1 VRRVWRQRNEGSGQG
16 PCAQLIA
23 PCRPCTR
30 APGNTSKYSRLKGH
44 RAAGPARPSPDGDGQ
59 PRDRI
64 AVAVAVAVAG
74 ARRPLLCTGSGQRA
88 ACRSTRDPAR
98 RRPSLFCSV
107 PSHRLLSAHRQTQI
121 MCCSHSSAQEASA
134 PPASAPHRQ
143 RPHGLRCG
151 RRTGAE
157 RSPNR
162 QTGMGPQL
170 QLSSSAGPGA
180 VLEPCWSWVS
190 LDAEARGQL
199 QRDGDATGRRTT
211 TGVAERASR
220 RQARSGCPP
229 ALRARELAAAHG
241 ASARAVSFQSR
252 LCLCHGSFG
261 ARPRPCAAA
270 FQACWRQSRRTSRCL
285 WAPHPGYLENKSTF
299 SCPSLVVPP
308 AWVKRAAWHPAVVAR
323 ALKDTPARYLHRQ
336 RHGGMSDNRVP
347 FTPGPAQATILHSA
361 GPSRPARQQ
370 TPTDG
375 QWAGSGC
382 ATCFHPRRR
391 IVVCGPMLVWL
402 SKSNLNG
409 VAYDSFVPLLLPCLV
424 CDVYLRSSVSASSA
438 PARSSPEACSRARPT
453 SSPLPIQIPQTL
465 GQSLS
470 PG

>member
-241 ASARAVSFQSR
+241 ASARAPCLSRVVFVSVTALLGPGLVRALQPSRRVGASPDAPRGASGLLTLATWKTKALSPVRLLSCHQPGSKEPHGIPPSSRGRSKTHRRGTFTVNVMAACLIIESLSLPGRRKRQSSTLLVQAVPHASR
-252 LCLCHGSFG
+252 LRRMASGQGL
-261 ARPRPCAAA
+261 AA
-270 FQACWRQSRRTSRCL
+270 L
-285 WAPHPGYLENKSTF
+285 
-299 SCPSLVVPP
+299 
-308 AWVKRAAWHPAVVAR
+308 RA
-323 ALKDTPARYLHRQ
+323 
-336 RHGGMSDNRVP
+336 
-347 FTPGPAQATILHSA
+347 FTPGAALLSA
-361 GPSRPARQQ
+361 A
-370 TPTDG
+370 
-375 QWAGSGC
+375 
-382 ATCFHPRRR
+382 
-391 IVVCGPMLVWL
+391 
-402 SKSNLNG
+402 
-409 VAYDSFVPLLLPCLV
+409 PCL
-424 CDVYLRSSVSASSA
+424 S
-438 PARSSPEACSRARPT
+438 
-453 SSPLPIQIPQTL
+453 
-465 GQSLS
+465 GSLNRT
-470 PG
+470 